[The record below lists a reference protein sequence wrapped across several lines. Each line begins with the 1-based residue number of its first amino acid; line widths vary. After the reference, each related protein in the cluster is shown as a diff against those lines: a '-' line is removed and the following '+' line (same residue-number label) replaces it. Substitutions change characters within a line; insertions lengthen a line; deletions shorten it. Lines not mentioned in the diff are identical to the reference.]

1 MRLAA
6 LVAVTMVA
14 FAANSL
20 LNRMALVEA
29 GAAPA
34 AFALLRVLSGAVAL
48 WFMAR
53 RSGQTVALLAPGRAL
68 PAAVLTLYLLGFSF
82 AYLTL
87 DAGIG
92 ALILFGGVQITM
104 FSGALIAG
112 ERPPVLRWLG
122 MVAGVAG
129 LGLLCWPSGAVQ
141 VDVLG
146 ASLMGAAALGWG
158 IYSLIGRGSTAPLA
172 DTAASFVLATPLV
185 LAGWLVSGETASLP
199 VLGIGLA
206 IVSGVVTSGMGY
218 ALWYSVLPRLD
229 ASVAAL
235 AQLTVPVIAIVAGA
249 ALLAEAVDLRT
260 VLSAALVLGGVAVG
274 ILGSRAKTG

>member
-6 LVAVTMVA
+6 LVALTMVA

-20 LNRMALVEA
+20 LNRMAIVEA

-34 AFALLRVLSGAVAL
+34 GFAVLRVVSGAALLWVLAQ
-48 WFMAR
+48 
-53 RSGQTVALLAPGRAL
+53 RSGEGVRLIKACRAL
-68 PAAVLTLYLLGFSF
+68 PAAALTLYLLGFSF

-112 ERPPVLRWLG
+112 ERPPALRWLG
-122 MVAGVAG
+122 MVAGVTG
-129 LGLLCWPSGAVQ
+129 LAILVWPSGAVQ
-141 VDVLG
+141 IDILG
-146 ASLMGAAALGWG
+146 AALMASAALGWG
-158 IYSLIGRGSTAPLA
+158 IYSLIGRGSKAPLA
-172 DTAASFVLATPLV
+172 DTAASFVLASPLV
-185 LAGWLVSGETASLP
+185 LAGWVASGEAAMLP
-199 VLGIGLA
+199 PLGIALA
-206 IVSGVVTSGMGY
+206 VLSGAVTSGMGY

-235 AQLTVPVIAIVAGA
+235 AQLTVPIIAIATGA
-249 ALLAEAVDLRT
+249 VLLSEAVDLRT

-274 ILGSRAKTG
+274 ILGSRAR

>member
-6 LVAVTMVA
+6 LVALTMVA

-34 AFALLRVLSGAVAL
+34 AFALLRVLSGAIAL
-48 WFMAR
+48 WVMAQR
-53 RSGQTVALLAPGRAL
+53 GGQKVVLLKQGRAL
-68 PAAVLTLYLLGFSF
+68 PAAALTLYLLGFSF

-129 LGLLCWPSGAVQ
+129 LGLLCWPTGAVH

-146 ASLMGAAALGWG
+146 ASLMASAALGWG

-185 LAGWLVSGETASLP
+185 LAGWLLSGETASLP
-199 VLGIGLA
+199 PLGIALA
-206 IVSGVVTSGMGY
+206 VLSGVVTSGMGY

-235 AQLTVPVIAIVAGA
+235 AQLTVPVIAIAAGA

-260 VLSAALVLGGVAVG
+260 ILSAALVLGGVAVG
-274 ILGSRAKTG
+274 ILGSRAKAS